1 MACTRASARVARAGT
16 APDRLAPVVAQAIE
30 LVILLL
36 QFLINL
42 LIQYLLRKII
52 HVSALQRLLDAAS
65 DPKRALGLVQ
75 RPREARDRDEADI
88 VQVTRVLPGGS
99 VPVPDGPMLPEAVVE
114 DNPEIVEGA
123 PATAPTHPPPAVALA
138 DAAVPGECSSASEGE
153 EMELMRGGSTGN
165 AEKS

>member
-1 MACTRASARVARAGT
+1 M
-16 APDRLAPVVAQAIE
+16 AQAIE

-75 RPREARDRDEADI
+75 RPREARARDR
-88 VQVTRVLPGGS
+88 
-99 VPVPDGPMLPEAVVE
+99 
-114 DNPEIVEGA
+114 
-123 PATAPTHPPPAVALA
+123 PTS
-138 DAAVPGECSSASEGE
+138 C
-153 EMELMRGGSTGN
+153 R
-165 AEKS
+165 